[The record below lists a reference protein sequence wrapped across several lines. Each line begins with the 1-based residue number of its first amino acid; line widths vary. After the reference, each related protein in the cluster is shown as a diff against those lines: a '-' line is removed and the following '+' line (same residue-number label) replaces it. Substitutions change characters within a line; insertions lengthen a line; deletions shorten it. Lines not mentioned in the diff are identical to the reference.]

1 MKTQS
6 YFRYIVKNKKIG
18 ESMLKK
24 SLLFVGLLFVSP
36 IFADDLEYDYV
47 SQKVKP
53 DYIQP
58 FKRFEFRFGVGYD
71 INFSTYNNKKI
82 NYHNSEVSGLD

>member
-1 MKTQS
+1 
-6 YFRYIVKNKKIG
+6 
-18 ESMLKK
+18 MLKK

-71 INFSTYNNKKI
+71 INFSTYNNKKSI
-82 NYHNSEVSGLD
+82 ITIRRFQVLIECLAS